1 MADRGG
7 FMQNHAGISAISIA
21 ESGHLPRQ
29 GFNSMRLV
37 RKSPRPGPGRNILWR
52 IFITYLLD

>member
-21 ESGHLPRQ
+21 ESGNALRR
-29 GFNSMRLV
+29 GFNSMSLV
-37 RKSPRPGPGRNILWR
+37 RKSPRPGPGRNVLWR
-52 IFITYLLD
+52 IFITGLLD